1 MGLVSNNIGATL
13 CLHDI
18 ATLDVPAPRA
28 EPRHAHCCQVRS
40 RAIITCLD
48 QTVVELVLVPAIF
61 IIIIELVLMRIHG
74 RLLDSYFIR
83 VMVGRKIFG
92 RFMT

>member
-1 MGLVSNNIGATL
+1 M
-13 CLHDI
+13 
-18 ATLDVPAPRA
+18 
-28 EPRHAHCCQVRS
+28 
-40 RAIITCLD
+40 
-48 QTVVELVLVPAIF
+48 ELVLVPAIF

>member
-18 ATLDVPAPRA
+18 ATLYVPAPRA

-48 QTVVELVLVPAIF
+48 QTVVVLVPATF
-61 IIIIELVLMRIHG
+61 LIIIELVLMRIHG